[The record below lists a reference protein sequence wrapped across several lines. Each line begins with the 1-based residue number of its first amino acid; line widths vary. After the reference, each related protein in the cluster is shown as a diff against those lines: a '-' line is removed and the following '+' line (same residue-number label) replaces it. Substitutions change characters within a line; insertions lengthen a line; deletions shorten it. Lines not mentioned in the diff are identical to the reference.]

1 MTGEL
6 AGLGAALCW
15 AYNAVFFGKAGKR
28 IGSFTVSHI
37 RMWIALPFLLLLHLL
52 LHGTPLVLI
61 PGTSWFYLGLSGF
74 IGFFLGDI
82 LLFEAFVLLGPRL
95 TMLVMSLAPVIGT
108 ALSRWMLNE
117 KPSLLE
123 LVAIV
128 TAAGAVGWV
137 VSEKKKKDNGEEEP
151 HELKGLLFALGGAL
165 GQALGMVL
173 SKMGMASGLSVITSN
188 LIRALFGLSAF
199 FLFTLLTKRFAK
211 DIRKFISDRPA
222 ALFISTSTLIGPVLG
237 VILALYAVKTIF
249 VGVALT
255 LTSLS
260 PIILIPVAHFIDKER
275 ITLRSLAGTLLAL
288 GAVSLFFF
296 MN

>member
-52 LHGTPLVLI
+52 LNGTPLSLI
-61 PGTSWFYLGLSGF
+61 PGSSWFYLGLSGF

-95 TMLVMSLAPVIGT
+95 TMLIMSLAPVMGT
-108 ALSRWMLNE
+108 ALSRLMLNE

-123 LVAIV
+123 LAAIV
-128 TAAGAVGWV
+128 TATGAVGWV
-137 VSEKKKKDNGEEEP
+137 VSEKKKNNNGEDEP
-151 HELKGLLFALGGAL
+151 HEFKGLLFALGGAL

-173 SKMGMASGLSVITSN
+173 SKMGMAAGLSVITSN

-199 FLFTLLTKRFAK
+199 FLFTLLTKRFSK
-211 DIRKFISDRPA
+211 DIRKFINDRPA

-275 ITLRSLAGTLLAL
+275 VTLRSLTGTLLAL

>member
-37 RMWIALPFLLLLHLL
+37 RMWIALPFLILLQLL
-52 LHGTPLVLI
+52 FAGAPLSLVS
-61 PGTSWFYLGLSGF
+61 GSSWFYLGLSGF

-95 TMLVMSLAPVIGT
+95 TMLIMSLAPVVGT
-108 ALSRWMLNE
+108 ALSRLMLNE

-123 LVAIV
+123 LIAII
-128 TAAGAVGWV
+128 TATGAVGWV
-137 VSEKKKKDNGEEEP
+137 VSEKKKNENGIEEP

-173 SKMGMASGLSVITSN
+173 SKMGMADGLSVITSN
-188 LIRALFGLSAF
+188 LIRAIFGLSAF
-199 FLFTLLTKRFAK
+199 FLFTLLTKRFSR
-211 DIRKFISDRPA
+211 DISKFIGDKRA
-222 ALFISTSTLIGPVLG
+222 ALYTSTSTFIGPVLG

-260 PIILIPVAHFIDKER
+260 PIILIPVAHFIDKEK
-275 ITLRSLAGTLLAL
+275 ITLRSLTGTLIAL

-296 MN
+296 IN

>member
-37 RMWIALPFLLLLHLL
+37 RMWIALPFLLLLHFLL
-52 LHGTPLVLI
+52 NGTPLSLI
-61 PGTSWFYLGLSGF
+61 PGSSWFYLGLSGF

-95 TMLVMSLAPVIGT
+95 TMLIMSLAPVMGT
-108 ALSRWMLNE
+108 ALSRLMLNE

-123 LVAIV
+123 LAAIV
-128 TAAGAVGWV
+128 TATGAVGWV
-137 VSEKKKKDNGEEEP
+137 VSEKKKNNNGEDEP
-151 HELKGLLFALGGAL
+151 HEFKGLLFALGGAL

-173 SKMGMASGLSVITSN
+173 SKMGMAAGLSVITSN

-199 FLFTLLTKRFAK
+199 FLFTLLTKRFSK
-211 DIRKFISDRPA
+211 DIRKFINDRPA

-275 ITLRSLAGTLLAL
+275 VTLRSLTGTLLAL

>member
-37 RMWIALPFLLLLHLL
+37 RMWIALPFLILLQLL
-52 LHGTPLVLI
+52 FAGAPLSLVS
-61 PGTSWFYLGLSGF
+61 GSSWFYLGLSGF

-95 TMLVMSLAPVIGT
+95 TMLIMSLAPVIGT
-108 ALSRWMLNE
+108 ALSRLMLNE

-123 LVAIV
+123 LIAII
-128 TAAGAVGWV
+128 TATGAVGWV
-137 VSEKKKKDNGEEEP
+137 VSEKKKNENGEEEP

-173 SKMGMASGLSVITSN
+173 SKMGMADGLSVITSN
-188 LIRALFGLSAF
+188 LIRAIFGLSAF
-199 FLFTLLTKRFAK
+199 FLFTLLTKRFLR
-211 DIRKFISDRPA
+211 DIRKFIGDRRA
-222 ALFISTSTLIGPVLG
+222 ALYTSTSTFIGPVLG

-260 PIILIPVAHFIDKER
+260 PIILIPVAHFIDKEK
-275 ITLRSLAGTLLAL
+275 ITLRSLTGTLIAL

>member
-37 RMWIALPFLLLLHLL
+37 RMWIALPFLILLQLL
-52 LHGTPLVLI
+52 FAGAPLSLVS
-61 PGTSWFYLGLSGF
+61 GSSWFYLGLSGF

-95 TMLVMSLAPVIGT
+95 TMLIMSLAPVIGT
-108 ALSRWMLNE
+108 ALSRLMLNE

-123 LVAIV
+123 LIAII
-128 TAAGAVGWV
+128 TATGAVGWV
-137 VSEKKKKDNGEEEP
+137 VSEKKKNENGIEEP

-173 SKMGMASGLSVITSN
+173 SKMGMADGLSVITSN
-188 LIRALFGLSAF
+188 LIRAIFGLSAF
-199 FLFTLLTKRFAK
+199 FLFTLLTKRFLR
-211 DIRKFISDRPA
+211 DISKFFGDKRA
-222 ALFISTSTLIGPVLG
+222 ALYTSTSTFIGPVLG

-260 PIILIPVAHFIDKER
+260 PIILIPVAHFIDKEK
-275 ITLRSLAGTLLAL
+275 ITLRSLTGTLIAL

-296 MN
+296 IN

>member
-37 RMWIALPFLLLLHLL
+37 RMWIALPFLILLHLL
-52 LHGTPLVLI
+52 FAGAPLSLVS
-61 PGTSWFYLGLSGF
+61 GSSWFYLGLSGF

-95 TMLVMSLAPVIGT
+95 TMLIMSLAPVIGT
-108 ALSRWMLNE
+108 ALSRLMLNE
-117 KPSLLE
+117 KPSPLE
-123 LVAIV
+123 LIAII

-137 VSEKKKKDNGEEEP
+137 VSEKKKKENGEEEP

-173 SKMGMASGLSVITSN
+173 SKMGMADGLSVITSN
-188 LIRALFGLSAF
+188 LIRAIFGLSAF
-199 FLFTLLTKRFAK
+199 FLFTLLTKRFSR
-211 DIRKFISDRPA
+211 DIRKFIGDRRA
-222 ALFISTSTLIGPVLG
+222 ALYTSTSTFIGPVLG

-260 PIILIPVAHFIDKER
+260 PIILIPVAHFIDKEK
-275 ITLRSLAGTLLAL
+275 ITLRSLTGTLIAL